1 MLGQVGKYSE
11 IINNSQRKYI
21 LCAEISI
28 LCAETF
34 STPENI
40 FFSPPKKI
48 KCPNIFS
55 PLPRFTFGSPFI
67 LKSARKH
74 FADPRKS
81 FVFPRKIYTPLN
93 FLSHAQF
100 FLKKICAD
108 FFFPCRDAVWCR
120 IWVNDPSWHH
130 RHCFGTLS
138 GVSTVQRCVCHFVH
152 QVVQCPTWW
161 HTYEYLTGEDQTRT
175 LARRL

>member
-1 MLGQVGKYSE
+1 MSYVGLFDSAASIELTILKMTHPMLGQVGKYSE
-11 IINNSQRKYI
+11 IINNSQRKYILCAETFI

-81 FVFPRKIYTPLN
+81 FVFPRKIYTPPI
-93 FLSHAQF
+93 FCHMPSF
-100 FLKKICAD
+100 FFKKNMCRI
-108 FFFPCRDAVWCR
+108 FFPCRDAM
-120 IWVNDPSWHH
+120 
-130 RHCFGTLS
+130 
-138 GVSTVQRCVCHFVH
+138 
-152 QVVQCPTWW
+152 
-161 HTYEYLTGEDQTRT
+161 
-175 LARRL
+175 